1 MYRPDKAGSSTSS
14 STSFLIIS
22 IWPVQVFLPHIRIPV
37 SWFLYFCSPI
47 TSHTDR
53 TKGAVRVMIPQF
65 IPTIWN
71 MTDNNTAHDA
81 HKNPFQLLSP
91 KAMAHKTP
99 LYPINPAFKL
109 PAEWQ

>member
-1 MYRPDKAGSSTSS
+1 
-14 STSFLIIS
+14 
-22 IWPVQVFLPHIRIPV
+22 
-37 SWFLYFCSPI
+37 
-47 TSHTDR
+47 
-53 TKGAVRVMIPQF
+53 MIPQF

-109 PAEWQ
+109 SESTPSRMAIGIGSSAPNMA

>member
-37 SWFLYFCSPI
+37 SWFLYFLQ
-47 TSHTDR
+47 SHYQPGQ
-53 TKGAVRVMIPQF
+53 KAQFKVMIPQF

-71 MTDNNTAHDA
+71 MTDNKYDTRC
-81 HKNPFQLLSP
+81 P
-91 KAMAHKTP
+91 
-99 LYPINPAFKL
+99 
-109 PAEWQ
+109 